1 MMQCGKINMAYN
13 AANAISYYS
22 MLSLGK
28 VETIETGL
36 PYPLRV
42 IMLIKL
48 KSNRPNAVTY
58 RVRR

>member
-1 MMQCGKINMAYN
+1 MAYN